1 MHKAFCRT
9 KSGTDGN
16 SPSSGGNIF
25 LCYTMVDAVVE
36 AWTVHTHIHTY
47 THSHTHIH
55 THRGL
60 KTRHGER
67 MESLKALNPTCRH
80 PCDLLLG
87 LIFISTAPTSARDM
101 SPDPLCPLGLPEG
114 QLSD

>member
-1 MHKAFCRT
+1 
-9 KSGTDGN
+9 
-16 SPSSGGNIF
+16 
-25 LCYTMVDAVVE
+25 MVDAVME